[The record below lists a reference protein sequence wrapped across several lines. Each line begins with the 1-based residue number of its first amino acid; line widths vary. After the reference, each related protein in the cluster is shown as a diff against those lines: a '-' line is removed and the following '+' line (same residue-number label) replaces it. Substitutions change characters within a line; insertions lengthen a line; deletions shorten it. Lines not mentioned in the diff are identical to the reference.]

1 MSSSA
6 NNGRNAR
13 LPALAL
19 VAAAMLAGCAD
30 PDFYL
35 DRRETISLHAGDA
48 VAANIVAQT
57 VDPWPR
63 EAANRNIV
71 SNGERMQA
79 AGERYRT
86 GKTTPLK
93 GLSTSSVQFDTS
105 PGGGGAAPTAAPAT
119 K

>member
-6 NNGRNAR
+6 NNGRAAP
-13 LPALAL
+13 LIAAALA
-19 VAAAMLAGCAD
+19 AAAMLAGCAD
-30 PDFYL
+30 ADFYF

-63 EAANRNIV
+63 EAANRNFAT
-71 SNGERMQA
+71 SGDRMQA

-86 GKTTPLK
+86 GKTTPLN
-93 GLSTSSVQFDTS
+93 GLSTSSVQFESAPD
-105 PGGGGAAPTAAPAT
+105 GDGAAPAAAN
-119 K
+119 

>member
-6 NNGRNAR
+6 NNRRTAR
-13 LPALAL
+13 VLAAAL

-30 PDFYL
+30 ADLYF
-35 DRRETISLHAGDA
+35 DRRDSITLHAGDA

-63 EAANRNIV
+63 EAANRNIA
-71 SNGERMQA
+71 SNGDRMQA

-93 GLSTSSVQFDTS
+93 GLSTSSVSFEST
-105 PGGGGAAPTAAPAT
+105 PGGGGAAPAAA

>member
-6 NNGRNAR
+6 SNGRAAR
-13 LPALAL
+13 LIAAAL

-30 PDFYL
+30 ADLYF

-63 EAANRNIV
+63 EAANRNIAA
-71 SNGERMQA
+71 NGDRMQA

-93 GLSTSSVQFDTS
+93 GLSTSSVQFESAPD
-105 PGGGGAAPTAAPAT
+105 GGGAAPAAG

>member
-6 NNGRNAR
+6 NNGRAA
-13 LPALAL
+13 PIVATAL

-30 PDFYL
+30 ADLYL

-63 EAANRNIV
+63 EAANRNIAT
-71 SNGERMQA
+71 NGDRMQA

-93 GLSTSSVQFDTS
+93 GLSTSSVEFESAPD
-105 PGGGGAAPTAAPAT
+105 GGGAAPAAA

>member
-6 NNGRNAR
+6 SNRRTAQ
-13 LPALAL
+13 LLAASL
-19 VAAAMLAGCAD
+19 VVAALLAGCAD
-30 PDFYL
+30 ADLYF

-57 VDPWPR
+57 EDPWPR
-63 EAANRNIV
+63 SAANRNIAA
-71 SNGERMQA
+71 NGDRMQA

-86 GKTTPLK
+86 GKTTPLN
-93 GLSTSSVQFDTS
+93 GLSTSSVSFES
-105 PGGGGAAPTAAPAT
+105 APGAGGGAGAAPAA